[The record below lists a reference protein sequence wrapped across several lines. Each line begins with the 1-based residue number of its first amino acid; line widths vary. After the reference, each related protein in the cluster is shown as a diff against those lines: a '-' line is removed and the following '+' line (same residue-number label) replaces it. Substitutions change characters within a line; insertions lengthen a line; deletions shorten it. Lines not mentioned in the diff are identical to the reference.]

1 MKPKRKETEKNNR
14 REALSAIIL
23 SPYTVHLVGSEPTT
37 CTLVHTTIYYRM
49 PFIESCDEL
58 QHHTFIS
65 DDPAVTCTICTSI
78 SSVPA
83 AACTVSYSFLWI
95 LRLHTPSYTHFVGPC
110 ICMYRHTFI
119 SSNSAAFCTIL
130 CIYLLCRQR
139 NCITIPFQTAS
150 HSPTQSAARHLR
162 KPLLSLPD
170 QKTRYPCHFRNNR
183 SPPFLRPYKP
193 LPSYRRKTVR

>member
-14 REALSAIIL
+14 REALSAIML
-23 SPYTVHLVGSEPTT
+23 SPYPVHLVGSEPTT

-78 SSVPA
+78 SSDPAATCTICTSISSDPA
-83 AACTVSYSFLWI
+83 AACTVSYSSLWI
-95 LRLHTPSYTHFVGPC
+95 LRLHTPSYTHFVAPC

-119 SSNSAAFCTIL
+119 SSDSTVFCTIL
-130 CIYLLCRQR
+130 CLYILC
-139 NCITIPFQTAS
+139 
-150 HSPTQSAARHLR
+150 
-162 KPLLSLPD
+162 
-170 QKTRYPCHFRNNR
+170 
-183 SPPFLRPYKP
+183 
-193 LPSYRRKTVR
+193 